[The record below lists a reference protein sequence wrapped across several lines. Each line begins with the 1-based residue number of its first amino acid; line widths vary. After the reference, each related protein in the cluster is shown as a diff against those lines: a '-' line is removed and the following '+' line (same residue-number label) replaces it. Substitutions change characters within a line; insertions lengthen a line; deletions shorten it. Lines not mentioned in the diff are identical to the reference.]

1 MELNITTLIMPG
13 GLSMDKLVFLDP
25 DDIKEIP
32 FTTSK
37 VIADSSGVG
46 HKKVKLAI
54 TKNKMVIES
63 FGLLDLYETESTG
76 GRPEVIYKLNE
87 EQATFLITLLKNT
100 PKVIDFKR
108 KLVKQFYIMQKELE
122 KRIVTREIGKRARE
136 ALTNAIQ
143 SLPESPHKQMKY
155 KHFTDLVYKIVF
167 NKNAKQLRNEF
178 GITEKDNLRD
188 RFTSEENGRIEKLE
202 QQIGAMLDLGYDYHT
217 IKEALT
223 KRYLLTA

>member
-1 MELNITTLIMPG
+1 
-13 GLSMDKLVFLDP
+13 MDKLVFLDP